1 MYQASFSQ
9 QKTWT
14 KSRDT
19 YSLEKLHFLHT
30 HNHIILAVTGN
41 GEIMEGVKFSFDYL
55 LSEAGDKIQFTF
67 DDPDYI
73 EGNDFEEDFTSGI
86 IQCQQ
91 QCLAR

>member
-1 MYQASFSQ
+1 
-9 QKTWT
+9 
-14 KSRDT
+14 
-19 YSLEKLHFLHT
+19 
-30 HNHIILAVTGN
+30 
-41 GEIMEGVKFSFDYL
+41 MEGVKFSFDYL

-73 EGNDFEEDFTSGI
+73 EGDDFEEDFTSGI

>member
-1 MYQASFSQ
+1 
-9 QKTWT
+9 
-14 KSRDT
+14 
-19 YSLEKLHFLHT
+19 
-30 HNHIILAVTGN
+30 
-41 GEIMEGVKFSFDYL
+41 MEGVKLKFDYL

-73 EGNDFEEDFTSGI
+73 EGNDYEEDFTSGI